1 MNRRRRHTL
10 ALLGLAVVVVL
21 LLVGYGVLAVRVRA
35 VDFQARFGEPGWTP
49 DELRAYTMEW
59 PRQICGGLLL
69 VWAATRGLSRRG
81 SSLARAP
88 MILGLALVAAGAS
101 GWVYL
106 VAPGWAGPYTVA
118 DAPLG
123 VGSRSFWLAAAGVLV
138 VGASVVATWWLG
150 RVPSPGHRPS
160 ATALAE
166 SCALVA
172 VPVLTLGIVVLARAA
187 ADGAG
192 WWLVSPALGFLLV
205 VGAGLAASG
214 GGRSALAA
222 VALGLVLRSAADG
235 FWTLDELLTVLAA
248 GCALTLVPT
257 ARGIDWLTESRGGPT
272 PAPASVPEGSDAHD
286 RARA

>member
-1 MNRRRRHTL
+1 
-10 ALLGLAVVVVL
+10 
-21 LLVGYGVLAVRVRA
+21 
-35 VDFQARFGEPGWTP
+35 
-49 DELRAYTMEW
+49 
-59 PRQICGGLLL
+59 
-69 VWAATRGLSRRG
+69 
-81 SSLARAP
+81 
-88 MILGLALVAAGAS
+88 MIISLALVVAGAC

-106 VAPGWAGPYTVA
+106 AAPGWAGPYTVA

-123 VGSRSFWLAAAGVLV
+123 VGSRSSWLAAAGVLV

-150 RVPSPGHRPS
+150 RVPSPGHGPS

-172 VPVLTLGIVVLARAA
+172 VPVLTLGIMVLARSAA
-187 ADGAG
+187 RGAG
-192 WWLVSPALGFLLV
+192 WWLVSPGLGFLLV

-214 GGRSALAA
+214 GGRSAVAA
-222 VALGLVLRSAADG
+222 LGLGLVLRSGGDG

-248 GCALTLVPT
+248 GCALALVPT

-272 PAPASVPEGSDAHD
+272 PPPASVPERADAHD